1 MDEGTATG
9 GATTGPVTAR
19 ARRAAAAAALAVGLT
34 AAWARGAEVEVSVS
48 SAGFRPA
55 ELTLRKGETLRVRLV
70 ATDREHC
77 FAIDALRV
85 EKRVVP
91 GKRTTVEL
99 VPDRAGTFPFH
110 CCLEPENAALRGRL
124 VVTE

>member
-1 MDEGTATG
+1 MDEETATG

-19 ARRAAAAAALAVGLT
+19 PGWAAAAAALVVGL
-34 AAWARGAEVEVSVS
+34 AAGSARGAEVEVSVS
-48 SAGFRPA
+48 NAGFRPA

-70 ATDREHC
+70 STDREHC

-91 GKRTTVEL
+91 GKRTTVEV

-110 CCLEPENAALRGRL
+110 CCLEPENPAVRGRL